1 MLELR
6 APVEDSVEVPTLESD
21 PWSVPETLVGP
32 PAGEVKGGVEETDT
46 SDRSVLG
53 SVTLRGG
60 VESEVCSDVD
70 VCSCWLELG
79 CPVKLWVPLEPAG
92 LPVSEKPPLEESVLC
107 SSVVSLPSVLVDG
120 ALWV

>member
-1 MLELR
+1 MLELW
-6 APVEDSVEVPTLESD
+6 AAVEDSVEVPTLESE
-21 PWSVPETLVGP
+21 PWSDPETLVGP

-46 SDRSVLG
+46 SDRSVFG
-53 SVTLRGG
+53 SVILRGG

-79 CPVKLWVPLEPAG
+79 CPVKLWVPLEPVG
-92 LPVSEKPPLEESVLC
+92 LPASVKTPLEASVLC

-120 ALWV
+120 AL